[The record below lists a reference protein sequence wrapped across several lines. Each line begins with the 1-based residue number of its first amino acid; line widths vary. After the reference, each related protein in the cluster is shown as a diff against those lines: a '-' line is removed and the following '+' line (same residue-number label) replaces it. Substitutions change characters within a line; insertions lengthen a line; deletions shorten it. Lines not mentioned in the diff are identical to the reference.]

1 MAYLKVAKSVVLE
14 SSHHKK
20 EKFIT
25 LYGDMLI
32 RRCRDHFTIYTNS
45 EPLYCTTETTVIL
58 YVNYVSIKKFGN
70 IRQSYQCLEFYLKMT
85 NNLKYDVIL
94 NDSVR
99 EIDK

>member
-1 MAYLKVAKSVVLE
+1 MAYLKVAKSVALE

-32 RRCRDHFTIYTNS
+32 RHCRDHFAIYTNS

-85 NNLKYDVIL
+85 NNLKSDVIL